1 VKRSQIFAHRGFWR
15 EGGSSPNSLE
25 SLNSAFEEGF
35 AVETDV
41 RDQQRE
47 IVISHDPCG
56 TSTYNSFNWE
66 LLALGRIAINIKS
79 DGLVPG
85 FTDLTDHIRDSQSF
99 VFDCS
104 FPQIMQFRNASI
116 PHALRISEF
125 ERELPWKP
133 EYIWLDAFNDDWW
146 IKDVKIRKMMDE
158 IPTVIVSPEL
168 HAREF
173 LKVWEEFSNLTK
185 EVESIGICTDFP
197 HQLSSSL
204 GIS

>member
-1 VKRSQIFAHRGFWR
+1 MKRSQIFAHRGFWK
-15 EGGSSPNSLE
+15 EGGSGPNSLE

-41 RDQQRE
+41 RDQQKE

-56 TSTYNSFNWE
+56 SSTNNSFNRE
-66 LLALGRIAINIKS
+66 LLALGRIAVNIKS
-79 DGLVPG
+79 DGLVPQ
-85 FTDLTDHIRDSQSF
+85 FTELREYFRESRSF

-104 FPQIMQFRNASI
+104 FPQILQFRYASI

-158 IPTVIVSPEL
+158 IPTIIVSPEL
-168 HAREF
+168 HGRDF
-173 LKVWEEFSNLTK
+173 LNVWEEFSGLTK

-197 HQLSSSL
+197 NQLASNL
-204 GIS
+204 GMK

>member
-1 VKRSQIFAHRGFWR
+1 VKRSQIFAHRGLWK
-15 EGGSSPNSLE
+15 EGGTGPNSPE

-41 RDQQRE
+41 RDQKKE

-56 TSTYNSFNWE
+56 SSTCNSFNRDI
-66 LLALGRIAINIKS
+66 LALGRIAVNIKS
-79 DGLVPG
+79 DGLVPQ
-85 FTDLTDHIRDSQSF
+85 FTELREDLRESGSF

-104 FPQIMQFRNASI
+104 FPQILQFRNASI

-146 IKDVKIRKMMDE
+146 IKDVKIRKLMDE
-158 IPTVIVSPEL
+158 IPTIIVSPEL
-168 HAREF
+168 HGREF
-173 LKVWEEFSNLTK
+173 LNVWEEFSGLTK

-197 HQLSSSL
+197 NQLASNL
-204 GIS
+204 GMT

>member
-1 VKRSQIFAHRGFWR
+1 MKRSQIFAHRGLWK
-15 EGGSSPNSLE
+15 ESGTGPNSPE
-25 SLNSAFEEGF
+25 SLNSAFGEGF

-41 RDQQRE
+41 RDQKKE

-56 TSTYNSFNWE
+56 SSTCNPFNRE
-66 LLALGRIAINIKS
+66 ILALGRIAVNIKA
-79 DGLVPG
+79 DGLVPR
-85 FTDLTDHIRDSQSF
+85 FTELREDLRESGSF

-104 FPQIMQFRNASI
+104 FPQILQFRNASI

-146 IKDVKIRKMMDE
+146 IKDVNIRKMMDE
-158 IPTVIVSPEL
+158 IPTIIVSPEL
-168 HAREF
+168 HGRDF
-173 LKVWEEFSNLTK
+173 LNVWEEFSGLTK

-197 HQLSSSL
+197 HQLSSTL

>member
-1 VKRSQIFAHRGFWR
+1 LWK
-15 EGGSSPNSLE
+15 EGGTGPNSPE

-41 RDQQRE
+41 RDQKKE

-56 TSTYNSFNWE
+56 SSRCNPFNRE
-66 LLALGRIAINIKS
+66 ILALGRIAVNIKA
-79 DGLVPG
+79 DGLVPR
-85 FTDLTDHIRDSQSF
+85 FTEMREDLRESGSF

-104 FPQIMQFRNASI
+104 FPQVLQFRNASI

-146 IKDVKIRKMMDE
+146 IKDVNIRKMMDE
-158 IPTVIVSPEL
+158 IPTIIVSPEL
-168 HAREF
+168 HGRDF
-173 LKVWEEFSNLTK
+173 LNVWEEFSGLTK

-197 HQLSSSL
+197 HQLSSTL

>member
-1 VKRSQIFAHRGFWR
+1 MKRSQIFAHRGLWK
-15 EGGSSPNSLE
+15 ESGWGPNSLE
-25 SLNSAFEEGF
+25 SLNSAFEDGF

-41 RDQQRE
+41 RDQQKE
-47 IVISHDPCG
+47 IIISHDPCG
-56 TSTYNSFNWE
+56 SSTYNSFNQE

-79 DGLVPG
+79 DGLVSR
-85 FTDLTDHIRDSQSF
+85 FTDLAEHIRDSQSF

-104 FPQIMQFRNASI
+104 FPQILQFRNASI

-146 IKDVKIRKMMDE
+146 IKDVMIRKMMDE
-158 IPTVIVSPEL
+158 IPTIIVSPEL
-168 HAREF
+168 HGRDF
-173 LKVWEEFSNLTK
+173 LNVWEEFSGLTK

-197 HQLSSSL
+197 NQLASNL
-204 GIS
+204 GMK

>member
-1 VKRSQIFAHRGFWR
+1 MIRSQIFAHRGFWK
-15 EGGSSPNSLE
+15 EGDSAPNSLE
-25 SLNSAFEEGF
+25 SLNSAFGEGF

-41 RDQQRE
+41 RDQQKE

-56 TSTYNSFNWE
+56 SSTYNSFNRE

-79 DGLVPG
+79 DGLVSR
-85 FTDLTDHIRDSQSF
+85 FTDLAEHIRDSQSF
-99 VFDCS
+99 IFDCS
-104 FPQIMQFRNASI
+104 FPQILQFRNASI

-146 IKDVKIRKMMDE
+146 IKDVKIRRIMDE
-158 IPTVIVSPEL
+158 IPTIIVSPEL
-168 HAREF
+168 HGREF
-173 LKVWEEFSNLTK
+173 LNVWEQFSILTR

-197 HQLSSSL
+197 HQLSSTL
-204 GIS
+204 GIT

>member
-15 EGGSSPNSLE
+15 EGGSAPNSLE

-41 RDQQRE
+41 RDQKKE

-56 TSTYNSFNWE
+56 SSTYNPFNRE

-79 DGLVPG
+79 DGLVPQ
-85 FTDLTDHIRDSQSF
+85 FTDLTEHLRESRSF

-104 FPQIMQFRNASI
+104 FPQILQFRIASI
-116 PHALRISEF
+116 PHALRISEY

-146 IKDVKIRKMMDE
+146 VNDVKIRKMMDE

-168 HAREF
+168 HGREF
-173 LKVWEEFSNLTK
+173 LKVWEKFSSLAK

-197 HQLSSSL
+197 HQLASSL
-204 GIS
+204 GMP

>member
-1 VKRSQIFAHRGFWR
+1 MKRSQIFAHRGFWR

>member
-1 VKRSQIFAHRGFWR
+1 MKRSQIFAHRGLWK
-15 EGGSSPNSLE
+15 EGGTGPNSPE

-41 RDQQRE
+41 RDQKKE

-56 TSTYNSFNWE
+56 SSTCNSFNRDI
-66 LLALGRIAINIKS
+66 LALGRIAVNIKS
-79 DGLVPG
+79 DGLVPQ
-85 FTDLTDHIRDSQSF
+85 FTELREDLRESGSF

-104 FPQIMQFRNASI
+104 FPQILQFRNASI

-146 IKDVKIRKMMDE
+146 IKDVKIRKLMDE
-158 IPTVIVSPEL
+158 IPTIIVSPEL
-168 HAREF
+168 HGREF
-173 LKVWEEFSNLTK
+173 LNVWEEFSGLTK

-197 HQLSSSL
+197 NQLASNL
-204 GIS
+204 GMT